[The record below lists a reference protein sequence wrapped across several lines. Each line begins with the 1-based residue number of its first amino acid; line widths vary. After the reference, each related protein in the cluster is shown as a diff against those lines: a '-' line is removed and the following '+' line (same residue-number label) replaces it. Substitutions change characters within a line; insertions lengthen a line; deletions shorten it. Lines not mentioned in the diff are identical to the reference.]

1 VDRNKAIAIS
11 ASASPE
17 PPVMAVE
24 TELQLI
30 ESRLVSLLD
39 CRESLISEI
48 CRYLV
53 AGGGKRVRPTF
64 MMLVYRACG
73 GTDEDLG
80 GPVDASV
87 ALELIHSATLLHDDI
102 IDAGK
107 LRRGKPSALSRF
119 GLAPTLVAG
128 DFLFSRAFELC
139 GRFDEHLIKM
149 AAEACIQL
157 TEGEVMEARLRH
169 NTSVSLED
177 YKNFIELKTASLF
190 RCGGRIAADLAGV
203 PERIINRMGRLG
215 TAIGLAFQMIDDLL
229 DVVGPE
235 SKIGKPVGSDLRAGI
250 PSLPVVLGIAGS
262 EELRRL
268 FQDGSAAGGGADFE
282 RALELVR
289 APQVLAAGR
298 QKAAEQAA
306 LAHHELACL
315 KPSNYRDRLAAMI
328 NDQVDREV

>member
-1 VDRNKAIAIS
+1 VDRDKAIAFS
-11 ASASPE
+11 TTALPE
-17 PPVMAVE
+17 TPAMAVE
-24 TELQLI
+24 TELQLV
-30 ESRLVSLLD
+30 ESRLLSLLD

-53 AGGGKRVRPTF
+53 AGGGKRIRPTF
-64 MMLVYRACG
+64 IMLVYRACG
-73 GTDEDLG
+73 GTDQGLED
-80 GPVDASV
+80 PIDASV

-102 IDAGK
+102 IDSGK

-119 GLAPTLVAG
+119 GVGPTLVAG

-139 GRFDEHLIKM
+139 GRFEERLIKM

-157 TEGEVMEARLRH
+157 TEGEVMEGRLRH

-177 YKNFIELKTASLF
+177 YRKFIELKTASLF
-190 RCGGRIAADLAGV
+190 RCGGRVAADLAGA
-203 PERIINRMGRLG
+203 PERIVNRMGRLG
-215 TAIGLAFQMIDDLL
+215 TEIGLAFQMVDDLL
-229 DVVGPE
+229 DIVGPE

-268 FQDGSAAGGGADFE
+268 FQNGGAADGPGFE

-289 APQVLAAGR
+289 APQVLAASR
-298 QKAAEQAA
+298 QKAAEQAL
-306 LAHHELACL
+306 LAHDELSCL
-315 KPSNYRDRLAAMI
+315 KPSSYRDCLAAMI